1 MPKLSDLQYPI
12 GKFSC
17 PEVISRDQINIWINE
32 IETLP
37 IRIRELVKSFTDSKL
52 DASYRPEG
60 WNARQLI
67 HHIHDSHHNG
77 YIRFKWALT
86 EDNPTIKAYDEQ
98 KWAELFDSKIAPIHL
113 SLDLITALHAKW
125 VYFLKGLN
133 DTDLKRTFI
142 HPEGNVVISLAED
155 IGIYAW
161 HGNHHL
167 AHLEIIANKAQ

>member
-12 GKFSC
+12 GKFNC
-17 PEVISRDQINIWINE
+17 PEIISMDQVNNWIQE

-37 IRIRELVKSFTDSKL
+37 VRIETLIKGFTEDQL
-52 DASYRPEG
+52 ETSYRPGG

-86 EDNPTIKAYDEQ
+86 EDNPTIKAYNEQ
-98 KWAELFDSKIAPIHL
+98 KWAELFDSKTAPIQL
-113 SLDLITALHAKW
+113 SLDVIKALHAKW
-125 VYFLKGLN
+125 VYFLKGL
-133 DTDLKRTFI
+133 DDKDLKRAFI
-142 HPEGNVVISLAED
+142 HPEGNVSISLAED

-167 AHLEIIANKAQ
+167 AHLEIIANKVQ

>member
-1 MPKLSDLQYPI
+1 MPKLSNLQYPI

-17 PEVISRDQINIWINE
+17 PEVISKEQVKIWIHDIEALPERIENLIKNFSENQLE
-32 IETLP
+32 I
-37 IRIRELVKSFTDSKL
+37 
-52 DASYRPEG
+52 SYRPNG

-98 KWAELFDSKIAPIHL
+98 KWAELFDSKTAPIQF
-113 SLDLITALHAKW
+113 SLDVIKALHAKW
-125 VYFLKGLN
+125 VYFLEGLSDN
-133 DTDLKRTFI
+133 DLKRTFV
-142 HPEGNVVISLAED
+142 HPEGNVIISLAED

-167 AHLEIIANKAQ
+167 AHLEIIANKV